1 MNSTNHKPNFCEQ
14 AKQIRK
20 NNLLLLSKTIITTI
34 LVLFLLTS
42 CSVFSSLNSNTSIK
56 PNESFYLGNNPHGKF
71 KVKLKNVSNHPVD
84 IYFAPID
91 GGTYSRQTLQI
102 NEEITTKVPK
112 NTAIVIENKS
122 DQYASIDIKATG
134 DLGLAMDYK
143 N

>member
-1 MNSTNHKPNFCEQ
+1 MKSKKHNIQ
-14 AKQIRK
+14 K
-20 NNLLLLSKTIITTI
+20 NGLATLSKTLITTI
-34 LVLFLLTS
+34 VLGLLLTS
-42 CSVFSSLNSNTSIK
+42 CSIFSSLNSNTSIK

-71 KVKLKNVSNHPVD
+71 KVKLKNVSNHPID

-102 NEEITTKVPK
+102 NEEIITKVPK

-122 DQYASIDIKATG
+122 DQYASVDIKATG